1 MATLNIPAY
10 TLQTDDVQVDAE
22 DNRRYTMRDIGNL
35 ETRIKNVEYY
45 TQLSLLEADAQSLQI
60 QDADGFDRFKN
71 GFVVDN
77 FTGHNVGDVGNNDYK
92 LAIDRARGE
101 ARTLFN
107 EDNVELI
114 ERDDDGTAIVAA
126 DRTAANYQ
134 KTGDLITLPYT
145 ETNYIEQPFA
155 SKTENLNPFL
165 VFDWIGDIDLDPPV
179 DEWKETRTA
188 PEIVVN
194 VNGTFD
200 NLAINAGLDNT
211 SISEI
216 PVGTEWNEWQD
227 QWSGNPRTTQRWVGN
242 QLIETTNRDV
252 VQTRAG
258 IRTTIVPQ
266 AVRQSLGNRVISV
279 AFVPFIRSRTITF
292 SAYGLRP
299 NTRVYAFFDNIDVS
313 TYVTPNG
320 GSLGGNIVTDANGFV
335 TGTFA
340 IPDPNTTSNPR
351 WRTGKRVFRLTSS
364 STNSA
369 DATAVATS
377 AEGDY
382 DAKGLL
388 ETTQEAIVS
397 TREARTQR
405 TSTTGT
411 RTETRTSNRV
421 IATRQ
426 PQNDRS
432 PPPPKKKRRPISAI
446 IYC

>member
-1 MATLNIPAY
+1 MVQVITLMLIHILVLFHYENIPSYTSDTSGEKFELRDVLDFRPRVDDASTIDSGSNDRSYDGTGASTIDIPKFGSDITSDLEFYLSSVDKIFLTREGNIKVVKGASDLNPLEPSDLDGHMLLATLNIPSY
-10 TLQTDDVQVDAE
+10 TLQTDDVQIDAE

-35 ETRIKNVEYY
+35 ETRIKNIEYY

-60 QDADGFDRFKN
+60 QDANGFDRFKN

-114 ERDDDGTAIVAA
+114 ERDDDGTSILAA

-165 VFDWIGDIDLDPPV
+165 VFNWIGDIDLDPPV

-227 QWSGNPRTTQRWVGN
+227 QWSVILEVPIDGKV
-242 QLIETTNRDV
+242 
-252 VQTRAG
+252 
-258 IRTTIVPQ
+258 IV
-266 AVRQSLGNRVISV
+266 
-279 AFVPFIRSRTITF
+279 
-292 SAYGLRP
+292 
-299 NTRVYAFFDNIDVS
+299 
-313 TYVTPNG
+313 
-320 GSLGGNIVTDANGFV
+320 
-335 TGTFA
+335 
-340 IPDPNTTSNPR
+340 
-351 WRTGKRVFRLTSS
+351 
-364 STNSA
+364 
-369 DATAVATS
+369 
-377 AEGDY
+377 
-382 DAKGLL
+382 
-388 ETTQEAIVS
+388 
-397 TREARTQR
+397 
-405 TSTTGT
+405 
-411 RTETRTSNRV
+411 
-421 IATRQ
+421 
-426 PQNDRS
+426 
-432 PPPPKKKRRPISAI
+432 
-446 IYC
+446 